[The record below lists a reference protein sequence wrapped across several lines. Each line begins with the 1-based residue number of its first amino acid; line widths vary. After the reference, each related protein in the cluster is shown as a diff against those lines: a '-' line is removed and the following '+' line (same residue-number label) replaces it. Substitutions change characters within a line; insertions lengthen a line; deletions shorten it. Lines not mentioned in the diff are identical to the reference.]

1 MIKVLMTKTSDDF
14 WYQIK
19 TIPNLESLI
28 SIFKDKGDL
37 ILQDNWHYKEDPK
50 KIVKLCWNG
59 ITLEDAK
66 EISECEYMLEIYDT
80 YREQ

>member
-1 MIKVLMTKTSDDF
+1 MIKVLMTKTSDYF

-28 SIFKDKGDL
+28 SIFKDEGDL
-37 ILQDNWHYKEDPK
+37 ILQNNWHYKEDPK
-50 KIVKLCWNG
+50 KIANLNWSG
-59 ITLEDAK
+59 MTLEDAK

-80 YREQ
+80 YRE